1 MRDTI
6 PFPTSFLRSA
16 PGGSLAAW
24 KEGKKERRE
33 GRSGSATG
41 QWSCGHQSRK
51 ERSVFK
57 KKKYNQMAKDLQT
70 NQKER
75 GARRAASTASSS
87 SSSATKSKKE
97 QAQAKSHLEN

>member
-1 MRDTI
+1 MG
-6 PFPTSFLRSA
+6 A
-16 PGGSLAAW
+16 PLVSGAVDINQ
-24 KEGKKERRE
+24 
-33 GRSGSATG
+33 GRSVM
-41 QWSCGHQSRK
+41 CSRK
-51 ERSVFK
+51 RSTIK
-57 KKKYNQMAKDLQT
+57 WPKIYKQ

>member
-1 MRDTI
+1 M
-6 PFPTSFLRSA
+6 
-16 PGGSLAAW
+16 AAW

-33 GRSGSATG
+33 GRSESATG

-87 SSSATKSKKE
+87 SSSSATKSKKE
-97 QAQAKSHLEN
+97 QAQAKGHLEN